1 MTRSM
6 IQMAAFL
13 AVSVATAWA
22 GPGLIAIPLTLPVA
36 ARFFT
41 SKKAPVVPCNMKKI
55 WTKADNFVCA
65 SPDIDW
71 SDYGN
76 VEVSSVEIAP
86 TNLKKPLTTR
96 ETQQLETSLRE
107 SLKKQFGEFATNKSG
122 RTLKVRA
129 TVTEV
134 RRTNNVLNIISLAA
148 IQAPL
153 SFGGAST
160 RIELADG
167 ESDKTVAQIS
177 VSRRARVYDV
187 FSSAQKLGHARKSL
201 DRTAKQLNK
210 DIQLL
215 RGRFAAEEVTSR
227 GAY

>member
-1 MTRSM
+1 M

-22 GPGLIAIPLTLPVA
+22 GPGLIAIPVALPVA
-36 ARFFT
+36 ARLFT
-41 SKKAPVVPCNMKKI
+41 TKKAPVLPCNMKTIVAKGS
-55 WTKADNFVCA
+55 NFVCA

-71 SDYGN
+71 SGYGS
-76 VEVSSVEIAP
+76 VEITSVEIAP
-86 TNLKKPLTTR
+86 TNLKKPLTAR
-96 ETQQLETSLRE
+96 ETQQLEASLRA
-107 SLKKQFGEFATNKSG
+107 SLKKQFGEFATNASG

-134 RRTNNVLNIISLAA
+134 RRTHNVLNIISLAV

-167 ESDKTVAQIS
+167 ESEKPLAQIS
-177 VSRRARVYDV
+177 VSQTARVYDV

-215 RGRFAAEEVTSR
+215 KGRFNTEDVSSR